1 MSDIVLTSP
10 APRPSFSPEQISR
23 YFFVPQLDEDGEPTS
38 VFRCKV
44 CQWFYKQAAGRGY
57 RNLMQHVR
65 SRHPNF
71 EEEMSVVA
79 PVETGSMLSWVSH
92 KAANRFN

>member
-1 MSDIVLTSP
+1 
-10 APRPSFSPEQISR
+10 
-23 YFFVPQLDEDGEPTS
+23 
-38 VFRCKV
+38 
-44 CQWFYKQAAGRGY
+44 
-57 RNLMQHVR
+57 MQHVR

-71 EEEMSVVA
+71 EEEMSVAA